1 MNEDASTEMVVLLSR
16 NQLLASGDPGDGR
29 SWKGGNY
36 KSPRSVQ
43 V

>member
-29 SWKGGNY
+29 SWRAAVL
-36 KSPRSVQ
+36 SLRSVE